1 MKLDELKRLVEAATP
16 GPWEFRETKDSGGI
30 RFVVAPNAPRST
42 DGLEFIPA
50 DCSHGY
56 NGRFI
61 AAARNH
67 ISKLIA
73 VAEAAKAEHH
83 EKCPGHKNFCRCTT
97 GSILRDAIAAL
108 EGDG

>member
-16 GPWEFRETKDSGGI
+16 GPWDHAEYKCKCCHYVDAAESEDLMYVS
-30 RFVVAPNAPRST
+30 N
-42 DGLEFIPA
+42 GLSCLKPQDA
-50 DCSHGY
+50 A
-56 NGRFI
+56 FI